1 MKLFT
6 EYKSEHRGNLP
17 YLNES
22 ENQKIDEALALF
34 ECECEGKLENMDE
47 GFLGKLLG
55 GVGGF
60 LIGPAI
66 GKIVA
71 HALGVERGV
80 LYDMFTSRLVST
92 ALGAAIGKYV
102 TENKPAEK

>member
-1 MKLFT
+1 MKIFT
-6 EYKSEHRGNLP
+6 EYKAEHRGNLP

-34 ECECEGKLENMDE
+34 ESECDGKIENMDE
-47 GFLGKLLG
+47 GFLGKLIG

-60 LIGPAI
+60 LVGPAI
-66 GKIVA
+66 GKIIA
-71 HALGVERGV
+71 HALGVEKGV

-92 ALGAAIGKYV
+92 ALGIAIGKYA
-102 TENKPAEK
+102 TESKK

>member
-6 EYKSEHRGNLP
+6 EYQSEHRGNLP

-22 ENQKIDEALALF
+22 DNQKIDEALALF

-60 LIGPAI
+60 LIGPATGQLI
-66 GKIVA
+66 QYQAGKLQGITANSSRSVR
-71 HALGVERGV
+71 LGRRIITTV
-80 LYDMFTSRLVST
+80 
-92 ALGAAIGKYV
+92 I
-102 TENKPAEK
+102 